1 MTVRRI
7 RLTSGLILFFYL
19 ITHFLNHSFGLISLE
34 AMEAARAWFVAFWR
48 SLVPTL
54 ALYGALATHIALA
67 FYALYRRRHLRMPR
81 WEAVQLTLGLLIPLL
96 LTAHVVGTRIAHEFV
111 GVNDSYSLIVLTFW
125 AANPAQ
131 GVRQTI
137 TLVVAWIHG
146 DRKSVV

>member
-48 SLVPTL
+48 SLLPTL

-81 WEAVQLTLGLLIPLL
+81 WEALQLTLGLMIPLL
-96 LTAHVVGTRIAHEFV
+96 LTAHLIGTRIAHEFF
-111 GVNDSYSLIVLTFW
+111 GVTDSYSLIVLTLW
-125 AANPAQ
+125 AANPARSEEHTSELQ
-131 GVRQTI
+131 SPYASTYAV
-137 TLVVAWIHG
+137 
-146 DRKSVV
+146 